1 MPALQY
7 LASAYRETECGCVSY
22 VTFRRGF
29 FCSAISAVKSS
40 CSGLRLAVRLGASA
54 KLRNVTISF
63 VVVVR
68 MEQVDF
74 HWTEFGEI
82 CYLGVSKIRL
92 ENSSFIKI
100 RQE

>member
-1 MPALQY
+1 MWLSDVDSSVQPFRL
-7 LASAYRETECGCVSY
+7 LNLHVPVS
-22 VTFRRGF
+22 G
-29 FCSAISAVKSS
+29 KL
-40 CSGLRLAVRLGASA
+40 LRAFA

-74 HWTEFGEI
+74 HWTDFGEI
-82 CYLGVSKIRL
+82 WYLGVSKIRL